1 MRVLLAVLL
10 IAAATSST
18 AMAQDQQISAEV
30 LAMARRPVALTI
42 PGMDQVQVARDLDYA
57 GHAPPHLRMDVYR
70 PPGLEPDERR
80 PVVLLIHGGVPAG
93 APAKEMGAFRSWA
106 RLAAASGLV
115 GVTFTQRLSW
125 PETHLKDGAADVRS
139 ALAYVRAH
147 AAELNADPGRVCLA
161 AFSAGGPMLA
171 PYIADA
177 PAEVRCLVAFYPL
190 MDPEASPPHRA
201 HEDAATLAAFSPVK
215 ALAAPGRKPPLYLA
229 RAGADEIPTLLEG
242 LDRFTAAARSAGYP
256 LTLADNPG
264 ALHSFDILAPTPR
277 TQEILREALAFLKA
291 QLSQP

>member
-1 MRVLLAVLL
+1 MRIWIGLALAL
-10 IAAATSST
+10 AATPAS
-18 AMAQDQQISAEV
+18 AQDRPAIPPEV
-30 LAMARRPVALTI
+30 LEMARRPVALTI
-42 PGMDQVQVARDLDYA
+42 LGMDQVQVARDLDYA
-57 GHAPPHLRMDVYR
+57 GHAEPHLRMDVYR
-70 PPGLEPDERR
+70 PPGLKPGERR
-80 PVVLLIHGGVPAG
+80 PVVLFIHGGVPAG
-93 APAKEMGAFRSWA
+93 APAKEMGAFRSWG

-139 ALAYVRAH
+139 ALAYVREH
-147 AAELNADPGRVCLA
+147 AVELNADPDRVCLV

-171 PYIADA
+171 PYLADA

-201 HEDAATLAAFSPVK
+201 HEDAPTLAAFSPLK

-229 RAGADEIPTLLEG
+229 RAGADEIPTLLDG
-242 LDRFTAAARSAGYP
+242 LDRFTAAAKEAGYP

-264 ALHSFDILAPTPR
+264 APHSFDILAPTPR
-277 TQEILREALAFLKA
+277 TLEILREALAFVKA
-291 QLSQP
+291 QLTRP